1 MIELKIE
8 HDIDELRA
16 RLSRIDPKKWNKA
29 IKYAAKET
37 AFYVRNKVR
46 KEMPAYIDRPTQY
59 TLNSIYVNTGT
70 DKNDAIVQW
79 RQSKSNNSGGRYL
92 RPIAHAENRHQKGF
106 EKFLQFQGFMQR
118 GYVAIPTKD
127 APVDSYGNIPSVYIR
142 RVMRTLY
149 RNPDGLKGGRSN
161 STLFVVPNWNKG
173 KGLMP
178 GIYERRQTGFKGNGF
193 NGTAVRRL
201 FTFLPQ
207 ARYRKSFPFYVI
219 AQRAAKEKF
228 PSKLEE
234 AIKKTI
240 DGEKGW

>member
-16 RLSRIDPKKWNKA
+16 RLNRIEPKKWGKA
-29 IKYAAKET
+29 IKYASKET

-46 KEMPAYIDRPTQY
+46 KEMPNYIDRPTRY
-59 TLNSIYVNTGT
+59 TLNSIYVNMGSE
-70 DKNDAIVQW
+70 KNEAIVQW
-79 RQSKSNNSGGRYL
+79 RQSASSNSGGRYL
-92 RPIAHAENRHQKGF
+92 RPIAHGENRHQKGF
-106 EKFLQFQGFMQR
+106 EKFLQFQGFMPR

-127 APVDSYGNIPSVYIR
+127 APVDAYGNIPSVYIR
-142 RVMRTLY
+142 RLMRTLY
-149 RNPDGLKGGRSN
+149 RNPDGLKGKGRT
-161 STLFVVPNWNKG
+161 TLFVVPSWSKG

-178 GIYERRQTGFKGNGF
+178 GIYERTQTAFKGNGF

-207 ARYRKSFPFYVI
+207 AKYRKSFPFYMI
-219 AQRAAKEKF
+219 AQQAAKDKF

-234 AIKKTI
+234 AIKKTL